1 MKNVDKSQL
10 KQWID
15 NKEDLLLINVL
26 PQEDFQKQSI
36 PGSINIPFKGTDN
49 FAKDVEQR
57 ATSKN
62 QRIVVYCRNTQ
73 CDLSRNAAMN
83 LEANGFT
90 NVQAFEEGVEGWFA
104 KGQSASV
111 AA

>member
-1 MKNVDKSQL
+1 MKTVDKSQL
-10 KQWID
+10 RQWID
-15 NKEDLLLINVL
+15 SKQDILLINVL

-36 PGSINIPFKGTDN
+36 PGSVNIPFKGADN

-57 ATSKN
+57 ATSKS
-62 QRIVVYCRNTQ
+62 QCIVTYCRNTQ
-73 CDLSRNAAMN
+73 CDLSHKAAMD

-104 KGQSASV
+104 EGQSA